1 MDGPGPEPIRTPCT
15 NIISVIL
22 NFSLSLKLLL
32 TQDRDTTHHPG
43 LLRTG
48 SKNLINEVRD
58 TIASLDSAHGRTYAR
73 TVCITWVFGTVQDVQ
88 SCSASSFLAVNPPI
102 YRWPP
107 SMRHMME
114 YNRLRM
120 RPYLKHQPECTMR
133 TTNSY
138 LINLISRS
146 GGLSTS

>member
-1 MDGPGPEPIRTPCT
+1 MFNIFISRSEPADL
-15 NIISVIL
+15 S
-22 NFSLSLKLLL
+22 FS
-32 TQDRDTTHHPG
+32 G
-43 LLRTG
+43 
-48 SKNLINEVRD
+48 
-58 TIASLDSAHGRTYAR
+58 
-73 TVCITWVFGTVQDVQ
+73 
-88 SCSASSFLAVNPPI
+88 
-102 YRWPP
+102 
-107 SMRHMME
+107 HMME